1 MTRHFDRVRN
11 ISLFLIIF
19 LAAVYCAGFDVSVDS
34 FSSGGS
40 ITGKSVMPVSHSMVS
55 LVHSGIREDT
65 ADGSSWCKYLCSYLL
80 ICAVSFLYG
89 KAAVIPGV
97 IAALIFAAFAAYCAV
112 RKKLSLTD
120 ILRAA
125 VLAAASLVCSWVFID
140 WLL

>member
-65 ADGSSWCKYLCSYLL
+65 ADGSSRGHDLEKATASSDLQGRIMRKLLTDAGSNIPSGVQISFRTYVLL
-80 ICAVSFLYG
+80 ICTSAC
-89 KAAVIPGV
+89 I
-97 IAALIFAAFAAYCAV
+97 
-112 RKKLSLTD
+112 SLF
-120 ILRAA
+120 
-125 VLAAASLVCSWVFID
+125 CPVFIRFIHLKD
-140 WLL
+140 GSK